1 MNSLDRRDFL
11 RMLGGGL
18 IIFISPDLSE
28 AQYRPKGQETSA
40 DFNAFLRIGE
50 DGRVTCFTGKIE
62 MGQGIITSLA
72 QMLAEELD
80 VPFNSVEMVMGDTD
94 LCPWDMGTFGSRTT
108 KYFGPLLREAAAQ
121 ARTVLIGLAAV
132 RLGVPRERM
141 AVSNGVILDR
151 SHPEK
156 KVSYADLVKGKR
168 IEKSLESR
176 PSLKSPSEFT
186 ISGKPVARA
195 DGQAKV
201 TGQAKYTGDIRVPEM
216 LYARILRPPG
226 HGATLKKVDTSGDEK
241 IRDLKIIRDG
251 DLIAA
256 LHPLPDMAEKGL
268 SLIKAEF
275 ETPRTNLN
283 EKTIFSHLLKGAPQ
297 GSVISQ
303 EGNLELGEKNAS
315 RKFEETYYQNYVA
328 HAPMET
334 HTALVRVEGK
344 KATVWASTQ
353 TPFSVKE
360 EVAQALSL
368 PSQDVRAITPFV
380 GGGFGGKSWNR
391 QGVEAARL
399 ALKTGKPVQ
408 VAWTREEEFFYDSFQ
423 PAAIVKIRSGINPQ
437 GRILFWDYHV
447 YFAGER
453 CAVTFYDIPSR
464 RTSTHGSW
472 WGGSGTHPF
481 TTGTWRGPAA
491 NTNTFARECHMDV
504 MAAASGT
511 DPLAFRLNNLNNP
524 RMKRVLEKTATAF
537 QWSGFSSRAGRGQGV
552 ACVDYL
558 GTYVAAMAEVE
569 VDQKSGEVQVKRVL
583 CVQDMGQII
592 NPEGARMQME
602 GSMMM
607 GLGYALSEMIH
618 FRGGEIMDMNF
629 DTYQIPRFSWMPKI
643 EAVLVENQE
652 MPPQGGGEP
661 AITCMGAVIANAVF
675 DAVKVRLF
683 ELPMTPDRIQK
694 AIARSKSREKK

>member
-1 MNSLDRRDFL
+1 
-11 RMLGGGL
+11 MLGGGL

-28 AQYRPKGQETSA
+28 AQYRSSRQETSA

-50 DGRVTCFTGKIE
+50 DGRVTGFTGKIE
-62 MGQGIITSLA
+62 MGQGIVTSLA

-80 VPFNSVEMVMGDTD
+80 VPFDSVEMVMGDTD
-94 LCPWDMGTFGSRTT
+94 LCPGDMGTFGSRST
-108 KYFGPLLREAAAQ
+108 KYFGPLLREAAAE
-121 ARTVLIGLAAV
+121 ARAVLLELAATT
-132 RLGVPRERM
+132 LGSPSKQLTI
-141 AVSNGVILDR
+141 ANGVIRDR
-151 SHPEK
+151 KNPEK

-168 IEKSLESR
+168 IEKKLETQ
-176 PSLKSPSEFT
+176 PALKSPAEFT
-186 ISGKPVARA
+186 ISGKPMARS
-195 DGQAKV
+195 DGRVKV
-201 TGQAKYTGDIRVPEM
+201 TGQAKYTGDIRLPGM

-226 HGATLKKVDTSGDEK
+226 HGATLKKVDISAAET
-241 IRDLKIIRDG
+241 IRDLKIVRDG

-283 EKTIFSHLLKGAPQ
+283 EKTIFSHLLKEAPQ

-303 EGNLELGEKNAS
+303 EGSLEAGEKNAS

-368 PSQDVRAITPFV
+368 SSQDVRAITPFV
-380 GGGFGGKSWNR
+380 GGGFGGKSWGR
-391 QGVEAARL
+391 QAAEAARL
-399 ALKTGKPVQ
+399 ARKTGKPVQ

-423 PAAIVKIRSGINPQ
+423 PAAVVKIRSGLNPQ
-437 GRILFWDYHV
+437 GRITFWDYHV
-447 YFAGER
+447 YLAGER
-453 CAVTFYDIPSR
+453 CAATFYDIPSH

-472 WGGSGTHPF
+472 WGGSGIHPF
-481 TTGTWRGPAA
+481 ATGTWRGPAA

-511 DPLAFRLNNLNNP
+511 DPLAFRLNNLKNP
-524 RMKRVLEKTATAF
+524 RMKRVLEKAATAF
-537 QWSGFSSRAGRGQGV
+537 QWSVFSSRAGCGRGV

-558 GTYVAAMAEVE
+558 ETYVAAMAEVE
-569 VDQKSGEVQVKRVL
+569 VDPKGGEVQVKRVL
-583 CVQDMGQII
+583 CAQDMGQVI

-602 GSMMM
+602 GCMMM
-607 GLGYALSEMIH
+607 GLGYALSEKVH
-618 FRGGEIMDMNF
+618 FRGGEIRDLNF
-629 DTYQIPRFSWMPKI
+629 DSYEIPRFSRLPKI

-661 AITCMGAVIANAVF
+661 AITCMGAVIANAIF

-683 ELPMTPDRIQK
+683 ELPMTPDGIQR
-694 AIARSKSREKK
+694 AIAQSKNRG

>member
-11 RMLGGGL
+11 KMLGGGL
-18 IIFISPDLSE
+18 IILISPDLSE
-28 AQYRPKGQETSA
+28 AQYGYRRQETSA

-62 MGQGIITSLA
+62 MGQGIITSLS
-72 QMLAEELD
+72 QMLAEELE
-80 VPFNSVEMVMGDTD
+80 VSFESVEMVMGDTD

-132 RLGVPRERM
+132 RLGLPRERM

-151 SHPEK
+151 THPEK

-168 IEKSLESR
+168 IERKLENQ
-176 PSLKSPSEFT
+176 PALKSPSEFT
-186 ISGKPVARA
+186 ISGKPMARA
-195 DGQAKV
+195 DGGVKV
-201 TGQAKYTGDIRVPEM
+201 TGQAKYTGDTRVPEM

-226 HGATLKKVDTSGDEK
+226 HGATLKKVDTSAAEK
-241 IRDLKIIRDG
+241 IRGLKIIRDG

-275 ETPRTNLN
+275 ETPSINLN
-283 EKTIFSHLLKGAPQ
+283 EKTIFSHLLKEAPQ

-303 EGNLELGEKNAS
+303 EGNLEAGEKNAS

-380 GGGFGGKSWNR
+380 GGGFGGKSWNP
-391 QGVEAARL
+391 QAVEAARL

-408 VAWTREEEFFYDSFQ
+408 VAWTREEEIFYDSFQ
-423 PAAIVKIRSGINPQ
+423 PAAIVKIRSGLNPR

-453 CAVTFYDIPSR
+453 CAATFYDIPFH

-481 TTGTWRGPAA
+481 ATGTWRGPGA

-511 DPLAFRLNNLNNP
+511 DPLVFRLNHLKNP
-524 RMKRVLEKTATAF
+524 RMKRVLEKAAAAF
-537 QWSGFSSRAGRGQGV
+537 QWSGFSSRAGCGRGV

-558 GTYVAAMAEVE
+558 ETYVAAMAEVE
-569 VDQKSGEVQVKRVL
+569 VDPKSGEVQVKRVL
-583 CVQDMGQII
+583 CAQDMGQVI
-592 NPEGARMQME
+592 NPEGARMQIE
-602 GSMMM
+602 GSTMM

-618 FRGGEIMDMNF
+618 FRGGEILDTNF
-629 DTYQIPRFSWMPKI
+629 DTYKIPRFSWMPKI
-643 EAVLVENQE
+643 ETVLVENQE

-661 AITCMGAVIANAVF
+661 PITCMGAVIANAIF

-694 AIARSKSREKK
+694 AIAQSRERDKK